1 MLMSV
6 TQASAMGILQ
16 AYEAALQNDPTY
28 LSAVSEKTAGQEYK
42 VLGRSNLLPQLGLSY
57 SSSQNRSD
65 VTAPNFLG
73 QISTSHPNYKSYSGA
88 LQLRQP
94 LLNMDGVARYYQ
106 GIAQTNYSDAVFSSR
121 SQDLLVRVFGA
132 YVDAQY
138 AEDQLALSVAQRD
151 TYAEQKRVNE
161 RMFAK
166 GEGTKT
172 DMLETQAKY
181 DVAEAQLIEAN
192 DNVTNARN
200 VLESIVGVKVLSLDA
215 LSSDFRVQP
224 MQPAGLDDWREIALS
239 NNAEILAQRQAVE
252 SASQEVNKNRAG
264 HLPRLDFVAS
274 YAKNKSDTL
283 NTLNQESTSRT
294 VGIQLNVPIYSGGS
308 VSAATRQAV
317 ANLEKAKTDL
327 EAKTKQVLVELRRQ
341 HSAVQSGS
349 TKIDA
354 LTKSLKSAEA
364 LVEATRQSIKGG
376 VRINLDL
383 LSAEQQ
389 VFSARRDLAQAKYTY
404 LLSYLKLRNAAGT
417 LGENDLRSV
426 AGYFVAGR

>member
-1 MLMSV
+1 
-6 TQASAMGILQ
+6 
-16 AYEAALQNDPTY
+16 
-28 LSAVSEKTAGQEYK
+28 
-42 VLGRSNLLPQLGLSY
+42 
-57 SSSQNRSD
+57 
-65 VTAPNFLG
+65 
-73 QISTSHPNYKSYSGA
+73 
-88 LQLRQP
+88 
-94 LLNMDGVARYYQ
+94 
-106 GIAQTNYSDAVFSSR
+106 
-121 SQDLLVRVFGA
+121 
-132 YVDAQY
+132 
-138 AEDQLALSVAQRD
+138 
-151 TYAEQKRVNE
+151 
-161 RMFAK
+161 
-166 GEGTKT
+166 
-172 DMLETQAKY
+172 
-181 DVAEAQLIEAN
+181 
-192 DNVTNARN
+192 
-200 VLESIVGVKVLSLDA
+200 
-215 LSSDFRVQP
+215 
-224 MQPAGLDDWREIALS
+224 MQPAGLDDWREIALP